1 MKHIIYHIA
10 LLTIILSGCKNNK
23 EEAQI
28 VEQGVNLE
36 ENAITISQ
44 EQFERNGMKL
54 ESLSNQNFPDIITAS
69 GIVDVPPQGR
79 EIISTFA
86 GGYIKN
92 SELLI
97 GDAVKKGQA
106 LVTIENPDFVEMQ
119 QEYLEAAEQLSYL
132 KNEYERQKTL
142 FEEQI
147 TSQKKYLK
155 AQSLYKTNLAV
166 YNGLR
171 KKLRMLNINTKAVE
185 QGILTTTITLYA
197 SISGSITKINVSKGT
212 YVSPSDVI
220 LEIVN
225 KDHIHLELTVFEKDV
240 MKLKKGQTITFK
252 IPEASTST
260 YKAQVHLVGTSIDSK
275 TRTVK
280 VHGHLHDDE
289 NNNFAVGMFVDAI
302 IEISSKELLAI
313 PEDALVEIEGV
324 PHILIVEEQDV
335 NGNYTFK
342 LISVTVKNKYNG
354 YIAIDLE
361 NSNSNPMILTKGAFS
376 LVAEE

>member
-10 LLTIILSGCKNNK
+10 LLTIILSSCKNSK
-23 EEAQI
+23 EETQI
-28 VEQGVNLE
+28 TEQGVNLE
-36 ENAITISQ
+36 ENVITISK

-54 ESLSNQNFPDIITAS
+54 ESLSNQKFPDIITAS
-69 GIVDVPPQGR
+69 GIIDVPPQGR
-79 EIISTFA
+79 EIISTFV
-86 GGYIKN
+86 GGYIKE

-97 GDAVKKGQA
+97 GDTVKKGQA

-132 KNEYERQKTL
+132 KNEYERQKIL
-142 FEEQI
+142 FKEQI

-185 QGILTTTITLYA
+185 QGVFTTTITLYA
-197 SISGSITKINVSKGT
+197 SISGSITKINVSKGA

-240 MKLKKGQTITFK
+240 MKLKKGQVITFK

-289 NNNFAVGMFVDAI
+289 NNNFAIGMFVDAM

-313 PEDALVEIEGV
+313 PEDALVEIDGV
-324 PHILIVEEQDV
+324 PHILIAEKETIKGD
-335 NGNYTFK
+335 YTFK
-342 LISVTVKNKYNG
+342 LSTVSVKNKYNG

-361 NSNSNPMILTKGAFS
+361 NSSSNPLILTKGAFS
-376 LVAEE
+376 LVTEE